1 MKRAIIVACACL
13 GASVF
18 AVSIASAGQGSSN
31 DHARSLAA
39 KQCAAEKKA
48 DHAAF
53 NATYGKHAMRNCIK
67 GTTDDVADELKNAAK
82 ECKAERAADPALF
95 QETWGSNGNGRNA
108 FGKCV
113 SAKVHEA
120 MDEAVDEFKNAA
132 QQCKADRAADPDLF
146 QETWGSNHN
155 GRNALG
161 KCVSA
166 TVKESGDGGGEAA

>member
-1 MKRAIIVACACL
+1 LKRAIILACACL

-18 AVSIASAGQGSSN
+18 AVSIASAGQGPSN

-48 DHAAF
+48 DRAAF
-53 NATYGKHAMRNCIK
+53 KATYGDHAMRNCIK
-67 GTTDDVADELKNAAK
+67 GTTDDVAAEL
-82 ECKAERAADPALF
+82 
-95 QETWGSNGNGRNA
+95 
-108 FGKCV
+108 
-113 SAKVHEA
+113 
-120 MDEAVDEFKNAA
+120 KNAA
-132 QQCKADRAADPDLF
+132 QQCKADRAADPELFQETWGSNENGRNALGKCVSATVHEAMDEAVEEFENAAQQCRADRAADPEVF

-166 TVKESGDGGGEAA
+166 TVKENGEGGGEA